1 MVGKSH
7 YQKNCLVIPMTKKV
21 LKSWYSLLNTE
32 DLEFEW
38 GRDDESLDWYDKDCG
53 LHIVIDGQKF
63 YKSAFDKFEKS
74 TQEVVEEYAILPDY
88 CYEEYVECFP
98 KMSQYIDTKDRAFRT
113 ICDIGCDYDNHYD
126 EDLDLESLSKEQ
138 LIRTV
143 KGLAGLVKEFVEIA
157 TIGMWRNE

>member
-1 MVGKSH
+1 
-7 YQKNCLVIPMTKKV
+7 MTKKV

-63 YKSAFDKFEKS
+63 YKSAFDEFEKS
-74 TQEVVEEYAILPDY
+74 TQEVVEKYAKVPEF
-88 CYEEYVECFP
+88 CYEEYDEGFP
-98 KMSQYIDTKDRAFRT
+98 TMSQYIDTKDRAFKT
-113 ICDIGCDYDNHYD
+113 IFDIGCDYDNHYD
-126 EDLDLESLSKEQ
+126 EDLDLDSLSKEQ
-138 LIRTV
+138 LVRTV

-157 TIGMWRNE
+157 NIGMWRNE